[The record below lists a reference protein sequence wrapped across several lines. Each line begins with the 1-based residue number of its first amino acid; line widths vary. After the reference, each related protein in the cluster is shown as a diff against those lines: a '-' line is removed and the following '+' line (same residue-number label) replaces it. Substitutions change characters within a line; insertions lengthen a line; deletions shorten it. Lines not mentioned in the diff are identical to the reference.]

1 MFIEFLDTDVLDI
14 ECIDDEMVHFH
25 LGVNM
30 NKNIHTRIKNKK
42 NKLCP
47 VEMYCL

>member
-42 NKLCP
+42 INCA
-47 VEMYCL
+47 E